1 MESNLTIQRLR
12 ESRGMTQ
19 QQVADNL
26 HVTRSAVCLWEKGVR
41 RPSRDNL
48 IAMSSLFGCSVDVLL
63 GREGPPESAA
73 S

>member
-1 MESNLTIQRLR
+1 MESNLIIQRLR

-26 HVTRSAVCLWEKGVR
+26 RVTRSIVCQWEKGGK

-48 IAMSSLFGCSVDVLL
+48 VSMSRLFGCSVDALL
-63 GREGPPESAA
+63 GLVALPQDEA